1 MKNTTYQ
8 TSDLGKANRAAV
20 LNLIKQHG
28 TISRAELVKK
38 TKLAGPSVSRIVQS
52 LIQEGLVDEIG
63 VGRSI
68 GGRKPILL
76 TLRPYGRLAVGLDI
90 RPQFVDGVVCGLDG
104 SVVCEHRTPLEP
116 GMSAD
121 DVVAK
126 VIGHVRELL
135 GKGNVDGKALAGI
148 GLSIPGL
155 VDQHTNIV
163 RFSPPAGWRNMSV
176 KKPLMRHFK
185 VPVMIENTVEVMA
198 LAEKVM
204 GEPASR
210 DTEHL
215 VYLYVG
221 LGIGAGIIRDGT
233 LFHGPR
239 YSGVELGH
247 TTIDLHGPR
256 CRCGNYGCLEAV
268 ASQTAL
274 LDKANRHLQ
283 ERGLPPVSTLE
294 ELRERVRDETA
305 GLGAVFSEM
314 ATYLGV
320 GVANIMNIFNPD
332 VVVLGGWPS
341 LFKDQVFE
349 QIRHVA
355 LSRSLEGIREGVAI
369 LPSETGENS
378 VVLGAASLIIQAF
391 FNGELDSK
399 NAKRM

>member
-1 MKNTTYQ
+1 MKNATYQ
-8 TSDLGKANRAAV
+8 TSDLGKANRATV

-28 TISRAELVKK
+28 TISRTDLVKK

-63 VGRSI
+63 VGQSI

-76 TLRPYGRLAVGLDI
+76 KLRPSGRLAVGLDI
-90 RPQFVDGVVCGLDG
+90 RPQLVTGVVCDLDG
-104 SVVCEHRTPLEP
+104 AVVCEHRTPLAP

-121 DVVAK
+121 EVVAK
-126 VIGHVRELL
+126 VIGHVGELL
-135 GKGNVDGKALAGI
+135 DKGHVDRKLLAGI

-155 VDQHTNIV
+155 VDHHTNIV
-163 RFSPPAGWRNMSV
+163 RFSPPAGWRNMSITE
-176 KKPLMRHFK
+176 PLTRHFN

-204 GEPASR
+204 GGPASR

-215 VYLYVG
+215 VFLYVG

-233 LFHGPR
+233 LFRGPR

-268 ASQTAL
+268 ASQRAL
-274 LDKANRHLQ
+274 LDKANRRLQ
-283 ERGLPPVSTLE
+283 ERGLPPVSSLE
-294 ELRERVRDETA
+294 ELRERA
-305 GLGAVFSEM
+305 GDRSADLEAVFSEM

-341 LFKDQVFE
+341 LFKDRVFE

-355 LSRSLEGIREGVAI
+355 FSRSLEGMREGVAI
-369 LPSETGENS
+369 LPSETGEKS

-391 FNGELDSK
+391 FNGELDFIQG
-399 NAKRM
+399 KRM